1 MDTPPRCTLEGV
13 RNYRVGRQWRKREAD
28 SVPRNAPSTTHGATD
43 SQPFRLAASPT
54 HRPPDSQPCRLTTP
68 WKIYFTGNPV
78 SLCHRPKCSSVQWRI
93 HTESSPTSCS
103 SSHLPPAPVP
113 TCLLPRPPNEP
124 VSPETRCLPAPYL
137 PPRCPTSGGS
147 TTSGLHDLF
156 PRSHQPSRL
165 ERDSR
170 SAASVEQ
177 NETDVVNGEKS
188 GASVVGQ

>member
-28 SVPRNAPSTTHGATD
+28 SVTRNAPSTTHGATD

-113 TCLLPRPPNEP
+113 TCLLLQFPPASYPGLRTNQFHRKP
-124 VSPETRCLPAPYL
+124 GVSPHHISHLDVPPRGGRLPRGFTTCSRGPTNPVGSNETRVR
-137 PPRCPTSGGS
+137 PR
-147 TTSGLHDLF
+147 
-156 PRSHQPSRL
+156 RSSRT
-165 ERDSR
+165 RRMS
-170 SAASVEQ
+170 
-177 NETDVVNGEKS
+177 
-188 GASVVGQ
+188 